1 MKSNQNYKCERERE
15 RERERET
22 TCDEKL
28 KNTTTKHMNLK

>member
-1 MKSNQNYKCERERE
+1 MKSNQNYERERE
-15 RERERET
+15 RERGT